1 MSMFMLDQSEA
12 VIGISV
18 SVASAATLL
27 LYYLTRPQSPSSK
40 RSDSALSRDIGGGVR
55 ISSICSSDDVND
67 NPYDGVETLYDAFAR
82 GRRISGDKPCLGRR
96 VGEQFQWV
104 TYNELSER
112 VQNFGSGLVAE
123 GVPAGGDIYIG
134 IIGINC
140 IDWVVA
146 QLGAVHY
153 SIVFVPM
160 YDTLGDEAMCHI
172 LAQTG
177 CQIVV
182 AHPQKIEKMRNYLS
196 SCSRQV
202 KTIVKMSEDPT
213 EKEILDFTGLNVAI
227 KSMKDIEEKGIN
239 HPLPHLP
246 PKPTGIYT
254 ICYTSGTTGI
264 PKGALISHQNMT
276 TTMAGV
282 MLTNP
287 DFILT
292 PQDVHF
298 SYLPLCHLFEM
309 NVHMFSYTAGAGIGF
324 YSGSALDLPDDIRI
338 LRPTVFPA
346 VPRVL
351 NKFMEKIKKTIS
363 SKGAIATWLFERA
376 LSSKS
381 SDLSRGIMQKDIWDR
396 IILQKV
402 RDGFGGRISLIATG
416 AAPVLPETLN
426 FFRAVFGANVYEGY
440 GQTEST
446 AGCTFTQPFD
456 FKGGHVGPPLPSNLM
471 KLVDSSETGHFVSEG
486 KGEICVKGKNVFMG
500 YYKDEENTKA
510 VLDEDGWLHT
520 GDIGEWNS
528 AGCLMVVDR
537 KKYIFKTSLG
547 EYIAPE
553 KIENVYEIHEL
564 VQIAF
569 VDGDSTKPKIVA
581 VIIPDQELFV
591 KWAASIGKG
600 NLSFAE
606 LLTDEDTTSK
616 FLRVINDHA
625 KKMLNGFELLADI
638 RLVDV
643 TLTVEN
649 DLVTPTFKKKRPSL
663 HHHFSSTFQAMYKQI
678 G

>member
-18 SVASAATLL
+18 SVASAATVL
-27 LYYLTRPQSPSSK
+27 LYYLTRPHSPHS
-40 RSDSALSRDIGGGVR
+40 RRADTPLSRDIGGAVR
-55 ISSICSSDDVND
+55 ISSICPTDDVID
-67 NPYDGVETLYDAFAR
+67 TPYDGVETLYDAFSR
-82 GRRISGDKPCLGRR
+82 GKKISGDNPCLGRR
-96 VGEQFQWV
+96 DGEQYRWV
-104 TYNELSER
+104 TYNELADR
-112 VQNFGSGLVAE
+112 VHNFGSGLVAE
-123 GVPAGGDIYIG
+123 GIPAGGDVYIG

-146 QLGAVHY
+146 QIGAVHY

-172 LAQTG
+172 LSQTG

-182 AHPQKIEKMRNYLS
+182 AHPQKVEKMRNFLS
-196 SCSRQV
+196 SGSRSV
-202 KTIVKMSEDPT
+202 RVIVKMCDNPT
-213 EKEILDFTGLNVAI
+213 EQEIIDFKEQGVAI
-227 KSMKDIEEKGIN
+227 KSMQDIEEQGLK
-239 HPLPHLP
+239 HPQPHLP
-246 PKPTGIYT
+246 PKPNDLYT

-264 PKGALISHQNMT
+264 PKGAMISHENMT

-282 MLTNP
+282 MLTNS
-287 DFILT
+287 DFVLT
-292 PQDVHF
+292 PDDVHF

-309 NVHMFSYTAGAGIGF
+309 NVHMFTYTAGAAIGF
-324 YSGSALDLPDDIRI
+324 YSGSALELPDDIRI
-338 LRPTVFPA
+338 LRPSVFPA

-351 NKFMEKIKKTIS
+351 NKFMEKIKKTIA
-363 SKGAIATWLFERA
+363 SKGALATWIFERA
-376 LSSKS
+376 LASKS
-381 SDLSRGIMQKDIWDR
+381 ADLRKGIMQKDIWDR

-402 RDGFGGRISLIATG
+402 RDGFGGKISLIATG

-426 FFRAVFGANVYEGY
+426 FFRAVFGANVYEGF

-456 FKGGHVGPPLPSNLM
+456 YNGGHVGPPLPNNLI

-500 YYKDEENTKA
+500 YYKDEENTSA
-510 VLDEDGWLHT
+510 ALDEDGWLHT

-528 AGCLMVVDR
+528 VGCLMVIDR

-553 KIENVYEIHEL
+553 KIENVYELHEM

-569 VDGDSTKPKIVA
+569 IDGDSTKPKIA
-581 VIIPDQELFV
+581 AIIIPDQELILR
-591 KWAASIGKG
+591 WAASIGKG
-600 NLSFAE
+600 SLSYE
-606 LLTDEDTTSK
+606 DLLLDQDTGSK
-616 FLRVINDHA
+616 FLTEINNHA
-625 KKMLNGFELLADI
+625 KLMLNGFELIADV

-663 HHHFSSTFQAMYKQI
+663 HRHFKSTFQTIYKDMN
-678 G
+678 